1 MVESSA
7 KSKNRLQKCVSF
19 APTIYKGKIAHATYH
34 HNHHPSTTDQ
44 SATRHSWR
52 FLPKR
57 DNNARAWQ
65 SLQGM
70 LAYVNALYPL
80 GARG

>member
-1 MVESSA
+1 MRQFRPYHFQRENS
-7 KSKNRLQKCVSF
+7 L
-19 APTIYKGKIAHATYH
+19 ATYH

-57 DNNARAWQ
+57 DNNPRAWQ

>member
-1 MVESSA
+1 M
-7 KSKNRLQKCVSF
+7 RQF
-19 APTIYKGKIAHATYH
+19 RPYTIFKGKIAHATYH

-57 DNNARAWQ
+57 DNNPGNHFR
-65 SLQGM
+65 
-70 LAYVNALYPL
+70 VC
-80 GARG
+80 